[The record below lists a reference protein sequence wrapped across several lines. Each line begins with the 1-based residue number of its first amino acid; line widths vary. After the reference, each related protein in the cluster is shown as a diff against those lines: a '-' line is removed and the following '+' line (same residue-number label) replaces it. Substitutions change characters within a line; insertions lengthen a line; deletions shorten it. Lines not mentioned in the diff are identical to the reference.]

1 MFHESNHKK
10 FNRKEWKGS
19 PTYNSTKIVGTSDL
33 RAYTERKIQTIQEHS
48 KEGKERGCLPLQW
61 AVGGAVLDARAGRG
75 ELLALATRINTINH

>member
-1 MFHESNHKK
+1 MTQEHTQ
-10 FNRKEWKGS
+10 KERYKL
-19 PTYNSTKIVGTSDL
+19 YK
-33 RAYTERKIQTIQEHS
+33 EHS